1 MPRLTNANPRYRR
14 HRPSGQAVVT
24 LDGHDHYLGIYG
36 SKISRLEYDRLVGQW
51 IANGRRSPTVAAT
64 VPDLTIVELTAAYM
78 QHAATYYRDADGN
91 PTSELSALKLPL
103 GVLVRLYG
111 RTPAAAFGPLAMEAV
126 RNEMIAKGWGRASIN
141 AHVGRLRRMFKWA
154 VARELLP
161 VTVHQSLTTVAGL
174 RAGRTAARETGAI
187 KPVPE
192 AAVEAT
198 LPFLSPTVAAMVR
211 VQLLTGARPGE
222 VCSMRTGDLD
232 RSGDVW
238 RYRPAKHK
246 TQHHGHS
253 REIQIGP
260 KAQAVLIPFLRTDP
274 TAFLFSPAEADAAH
288 RAKRSAA
295 RRTPASCGNV
305 PGSNRKQAEE
315 DAGDPLFRRRLSASR
330 RPGLRRRV
338 PGAQTAGPPQGRDA
352 DRMAGQADARA
363 AGHPCRL
370 ATRASLEPAPP
381 AAHRRH
387 RHPSPIRPGGRADR
401 PRPPDALGDP
411 DLRREARRHGETG
424 RRPDRV
430 NRWATVARFEC
441 QGTRSPCGPGRDFG
455 HEPPRRYRSARTSP
469 R

>member
-1 MPRLTNANPRYRR
+1 MPKLTNAYPAHAR
-14 HRPSGQAVVT
+14 HRASGQAVVT
-24 LDGHDHYLGIYG
+24 LNGTDVYLGPHG
-36 SKISRLEYDRLVGQW
+36 TRASKTEYDRVVAEWL
-51 IANGRRSPTVAAT
+51 ANGRRSPSA
-64 VPDLTIVELTAAYM
+64 VPDLTVVELVAVYM

-103 GVLVRLYG
+103 GVLVGLYG
-111 RTPAAAFGPLAMEAV
+111 RTQAAAFGPLAMEAV
-126 RNEMIAKGWGRASIN
+126 RNEMIAKGWGRASID

-161 VTVHQSLTTVAGL
+161 ATVHQSLTTVAGL

-198 LPFLSPTVAAMVR
+198 RPFLSPTVAARVR

-238 RYRPAKHK
+238 QYRPAKHK

-274 TAFLFSPAEADAAH
+274 TAFLFSPADADAAH

-305 PGSNRKQAEE
+305 PGSNRKPKPRKTPGTRYSVGVFRQAVARAC
-315 DAGDPLFRRRLSASR
+315 DAAFPVPEPLARRKGETRAAWRARLTPEQRATLAAWRREHRWNPHRLRHTAGTAIRRQFGLEAAQTVLGRRTLSATQIYAEKHADTAR
-330 RPGLRRRV
+330 QAA
-338 PGAQTAGPPQGRDA
+338 AQIG
-352 DRMAGQADARA
+352 
-363 AGHPCRL
+363 
-370 ATRASLEPAPP
+370 
-381 AAHRRH
+381 
-387 RHPSPIRPGGRADR
+387 
-401 PRPPDALGDP
+401 
-411 DLRREARRHGETG
+411 
-424 RRPDRV
+424 
-430 NRWATVARFEC
+430 
-441 QGTRSPCGPGRDFG
+441 
-455 HEPPRRYRSARTSP
+455 
-469 R
+469 